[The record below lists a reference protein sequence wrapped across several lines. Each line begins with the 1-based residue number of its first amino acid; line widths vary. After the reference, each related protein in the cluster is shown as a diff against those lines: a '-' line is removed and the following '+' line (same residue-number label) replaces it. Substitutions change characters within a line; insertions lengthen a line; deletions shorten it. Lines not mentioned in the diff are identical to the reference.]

1 MLIDNEDYGYELMR
15 QKRIDDM
22 DAQEFFRV
30 FNSIRALDEKS
41 DIDQMDKE
49 LKTLEAKEKNHA

>member
-1 MLIDNEDYGYELMR
+1 MLIDNEDYGYELLR

-30 FNSIRALDEKS
+30 FKSIRANDN
-41 DIDQMDKE
+41 DGPTDPMDDE
-49 LKTLEAKEKNHA
+49 LKSLENNHA

>member
-1 MLIDNEDYGYELMR
+1 MLIDNEDYGYELLR

-30 FNSIRALDEKS
+30 FNSIRANDKAGPTDLMDE
-41 DIDQMDKE
+41 D
-49 LKTLEAKEKNHA
+49 LKALEAKEKNHA

>member
-1 MLIDNEDYGYELMR
+1 MLIDNEDYGYELLR

-30 FNSIRALDEKS
+30 FNSICALDEKS
-41 DIDQMDKE
+41 DIDQMDEE